1 MRSLTLSISL
11 SYLLNRRRQ
20 TLVSVG
26 GVAMGVAFFIAL
38 ASMMQGFQ
46 AFFLNTVVDVAPHVT
61 IEDEYRNPRPQAGP
75 LFYGSNSALDIQ
87 GIRPRDDDKGI
98 RGYRAIVDV
107 IEQMDE
113 VQAAEALDG
122 QIFLRNGATEYSAT
136 VMGID
141 PKAERN
147 ITRIEQDMSS
157 GNFSSLLTAAN
168 GIILGSGVAKKL
180 GATVGD
186 SLVAVSA
193 KGVSMRVKVVGLLDT
208 GITAIDKA
216 RAYMLLKK
224 VQILQDQPN
233 RVSQINLRLKDPDL
247 ADAMAV
253 ELEQR
258 FKYRAVSWREA
269 NGGIFGV
276 FVIQNVIMYSTTGA
290 IMIVAAFGI
299 FNIISTIIH
308 EKSKDIAILR
318 SLGFLETDIQRI
330 FVWQGVIVAI
340 VGAMLG
346 CALGYGLSSALAAI
360 RINIEGEIKTDRLFI
375 LFEIRHYILAVAFAF
390 VSAVLAAWLPSRK
403 AASLRPV
410 DIIRGAS

>member
-113 VQAAEALDG
+113 VQVAEALDG

-193 KGVSMRVKVVGLLDT
+193 KGVSLRVKVVGLLDT

-276 FVIQNVIMYSTTGA
+276 FVIQNIIMYSTTGA

-390 VSAVLAAWLPSRK
+390 MAAVLAAWLPSRK

>member
-46 AFFLNTVVDVAPHVT
+46 AFFLNTVVDVAPHIT

-98 RGYRAIVDV
+98 RGYRAIIDV

-113 VQAAEALDG
+113 VQVAEALDG

-180 GATVGD
+180 GASVGD

-375 LFEIRHYILAVAFAF
+375 LFEIRHYILAVVFAF

>member
-46 AFFLNTVVDVAPHVT
+46 AFFLNTVVDVAPHIT

-75 LFYGSNSALDIQ
+75 IFYGSNSALDIQ

-113 VQAAEALDG
+113 VQVAEALDG
-122 QIFLRNGATEYSAT
+122 QIFLRNGATEYSAS

-147 ITRIEQDMSS
+147 ITRIEKDMSS

-186 SLVAVSA
+186 SLIAVSA

-208 GITAIDKA
+208 GVTAIDKA

-233 RVSQINLRLKDPDL
+233 RVSQINLRLKDPNL
-247 ADAMAV
+247 ADAMAL

-330 FVWQGVIVAI
+330 FVCGRV
-340 VGAMLG
+340 
-346 CALGYGLSSALAAI
+346 
-360 RINIEGEIKTDRLFI
+360 
-375 LFEIRHYILAVAFAF
+375 
-390 VSAVLAAWLPSRK
+390 
-403 AASLRPV
+403 
-410 DIIRGAS
+410 